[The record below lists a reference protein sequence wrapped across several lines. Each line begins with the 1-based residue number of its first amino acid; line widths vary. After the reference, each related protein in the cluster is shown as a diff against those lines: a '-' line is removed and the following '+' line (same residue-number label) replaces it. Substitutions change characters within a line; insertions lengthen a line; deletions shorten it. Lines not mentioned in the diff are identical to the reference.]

1 MLDFF
6 TDPWKM
12 QIMNWTMV
20 QLVSA
25 LLQIGVGYF
34 ILNIGLLLALDKR

>member
-1 MLDFF
+1 MIEFF
-6 TDPWKM
+6 TEPWNMKLL
-12 QIMNWTMV
+12 NWTMV

-34 ILNIGLLLALDKR
+34 VINVGLLLALDKK

>member
-6 TDPWKM
+6 TDPWNM
-12 QIMNWTMV
+12 EIMNWTMS

-25 LLQIGVGYF
+25 ILQIGVGYF
-34 ILNIGLLLALDKR
+34 VLNVGLLLALKKR